1 MTTPSPDALR
11 EAIATLRAA
20 LGPAPRDG
28 LPEDLFLF
36 VSSLTPLV
44 NVDLLIR
51 DDAGRMLL
59 GWRHD
64 AFYGPGWHV
73 PGGIIRFREDAA
85 TRIAAVAARE
95 LGARVR
101 FEPEPLCI
109 HEIVN
114 DVREE
119 RGHFIS
125 MLYACTLDTPP
136 DERLRFD
143 PSAPVDGAWAW
154 HAACPDPLIDAH
166 DLYRPWLGPRGAP
179 RPTRRS
185 GRQPQRH
192 WHLLSGRPA

>member
-20 LGPAPRDG
+20 LGPAPRNG

-73 PGGIIRFREDAA
+73 PGSFIPTITPTTRWQRSISKRFRKPIRYSKILLCDRHMISEW
-85 TRIAAVAARE
+85 TC
-95 LGARVR
+95 
-101 FEPEPLCI
+101 PLC
-109 HEIVN
+109 H
-114 DVREE
+114 R
-119 RGHFIS
+119 
-125 MLYACTLDTPP
+125 
-136 DERLRFD
+136 
-143 PSAPVDGAWAW
+143 W
-154 HAACPDPLIDAH
+154 
-166 DLYRPWLGPRGAP
+166 
-179 RPTRRS
+179 
-185 GRQPQRH
+185 
-192 WHLLSGRPA
+192 